1 MTDLSQL
8 YTGMIPEGTA
18 TMLAQ
23 FNKITGE
30 FVALLQPEEDMS
42 ILNHDF
48 FNYTEV
54 EIDLGTQML
63 KGSYDN
69 FEIVDIQDQPVTM
82 YESAL
87 DNAAQFKIDKSYGV
101 YKRMEVQEKLLEKIA
116 AALDVEHEEFLEMR
130 DYIAEV
136 RSNNNLMKESLKAD
150 SAYNFVSNEDAK
162 TAYENQLE
170 GGLHELIGPRELSP
184 DVLSKPEV

>member
-1 MTDLSQL
+1 MSELSKL
-8 YTGMIPEGTA
+8 YTGIIPEGT
-18 TMLAQ
+18 TKMLAQ
-23 FNKITGE
+23 FNKISGE

-54 EIDLGTQML
+54 ELDLATQLL
-63 KGSYDN
+63 KGKYDN
-69 FEIVDIQDQPVTM
+69 FEIVNIQDQPVTM

-101 YKRMEVQEKLLEKIA
+101 YKRMEIQEKLLEKIA

-136 RSNNNLMKESLKAD
+136 RNNNNLYKESLKAD
-150 SAYNFVSNEDAK
+150 PAYNFVSLEEA
-162 TAYENQLE
+162 TIAYENQLE
-170 GGLHELIGPRELSP
+170 GGIHELIGPRELAP

>member
-1 MTDLSQL
+1 MSEISKL
-8 YTGMIPEGTA
+8 YTGLIPQGKA
-18 TMLAQ
+18 KMLAQ
-23 FNKITGE
+23 FNKISGE
-30 FVALLQPEEDMS
+30 FIALLQPEED
-42 ILNHDF
+42 INVLNHDF

-54 EIDLGTQML
+54 EIDLATEDLVGT
-63 KGSYDN
+63 YDN
-69 FEIVDIQDQPVTM
+69 FQIVNIQDQPVTI
-82 YESAL
+82 YEAAL

-136 RSNNNLMKESLKAD
+136 KANNNLYKESLKAD
-150 SAYNFVSNEDAK
+150 PAYKFVSLQDDI
-162 TAYENQLE
+162 TTYENRLE
-170 GGLHELIGPRELSP
+170 GGIHELIGPRELSP

>member
-1 MTDLSQL
+1 MSEISKL
-8 YTGMIPEGTA
+8 YTGLIPQGKA
-18 TMLAQ
+18 KMLAQ
-23 FNKITGE
+23 FNKISGE
-30 FVALLQPEEDMS
+30 FIALLQPEED
-42 ILNHDF
+42 IKVLNHDF

-54 EIDLGTQML
+54 EIDLATEDLVGT
-63 KGSYDN
+63 YDN
-69 FEIVDIQDQPVTM
+69 FQIVNIQDQPVTI
-82 YESAL
+82 YEAAL

-136 RSNNNLMKESLKAD
+136 KANNNLYKESLKSD
-150 SAYNFVSNEDAK
+150 PAYKFVSLQDDI
-162 TAYENQLE
+162 TTYENRLE
-170 GGLHELIGPRELSP
+170 GGIHELIGPRELSP

>member
-8 YTGMIPEGTA
+8 YTGLIPEEST

-23 FNKITGE
+23 FNKISGE
-30 FVALLQPEEDMS
+30 FIALLQPEEDLS

-54 EIDLGTQML
+54 EINLQTQELVGT
-63 KGSYDN
+63 YDN
-69 FEIVDIQDQPVTM
+69 FEIVNIQDQPVTV
-82 YESAL
+82 YEAAL
-87 DNAAQFKIDKSYGV
+87 DNAAQFKIDKTYGV

-136 RSNNNLMKESLKAD
+136 RANNNLYKESLKTD
-150 SAYNFVSNEDAK
+150 PAYTFVSLEDQ
-162 TAYENQLE
+162 TTTYENRLE
-170 GGLHELIGPRELSP
+170 GGLHELIGPRELAP

>member
-54 EIDLGTQML
+54 EIDLGTQIL

-69 FEIVDIQDQPVTM
+69 FEIVNIQDQPVTM

-101 YKRMEVQEKLLEKIA
+101 YKRMEIQEKLLEKIA

-162 TAYENQLE
+162 IAYENQLE
-170 GGLHELIGPRELSP
+170 GGLHELIGPRELAP
-184 DVLSKPEV
+184 DVLSTPEV

>member
-1 MTDLSQL
+1 MSELSKL
-8 YTGMIPEGTA
+8 YTGLIPEGST

-30 FVALLQPEEDMS
+30 FIGLLQPEEDLS

-54 EIDLGTQML
+54 EIDVATQEL
-63 KGSYDN
+63 VGQYDN
-69 FEIVDIQDQPVTM
+69 FQIVNIQDQPVTI
-82 YESAL
+82 YEAAL

-136 RSNNNLMKESLKAD
+136 KANNNLYKESLKAD
-150 SAYNFVSNEDAK
+150 PAYKFVSLQDDI
-162 TAYENQLE
+162 TTYENRLE
-170 GGLHELIGPRELSP
+170 G
-184 DVLSKPEV
+184 

>member
-1 MTDLSQL
+1 MSEISKL
-8 YTGMIPEGTA
+8 YTGLIPQGKA
-18 TMLAQ
+18 KMLAQ
-23 FNKITGE
+23 FNKISGE
-30 FVALLQPEEDMS
+30 FIALLQPEED
-42 ILNHDF
+42 INVLNHDF

-54 EIDLGTQML
+54 EIDLATEDLVGT
-63 KGSYDN
+63 YDN
-69 FEIVDIQDQPVTM
+69 FQIVNIQNQPVTI
-82 YESAL
+82 YEAAL

-136 RSNNNLMKESLKAD
+136 KANNNLYKESLKAD
-150 SAYNFVSNEDAK
+150 PAYKFVSLQDDI
-162 TAYENQLE
+162 TTYENRLE
-170 GGLHELIGPRELSP
+170 GGIHELIGPRELSP

>member
-1 MTDLSQL
+1 MSELSKL
-8 YTGMIPEGTA
+8 YTGLIPEGST

-23 FNKITGE
+23 FNKISGE
-30 FVALLQPEEDMS
+30 FIGLLQPEEDMS

-54 EIDLGTQML
+54 EIDIATQEL
-63 KGSYDN
+63 VGKYDN
-69 FEIVDIQDQPVTM
+69 FQIVNVQDQPVTI
-82 YESAL
+82 YEAAL

-136 RSNNNLMKESLKAD
+136 RANNNLYKESLKAD
-150 SAYNFVSNEDAK
+150 PVYNFVSLQDEL
-162 TAYENQLE
+162 TTYENRLE
-170 GGLHELIGPRELSP
+170 GGIHELIGPRELSP

>member
-1 MTDLSQL
+1 MSELSKL
-8 YTGMIPEGTA
+8 YTGLIPKGKA
-18 TMLAQ
+18 KMLAQ

-30 FVALLQPEEDMS
+30 WIALIQPEEDVS
-42 ILNHDF
+42 VLEHNF
-48 FNYTEV
+48 FNYVEV
-54 EIDLGTQML
+54 EIDIEKQTLVG
-63 KGSYDN
+63 KYDD
-69 FEIVDIQDQPVTM
+69 FQIVNIQDQPLTM
-82 YESAL
+82 YETAL
-87 DNAAQFKIDKSYGV
+87 NNAAQFKIDKSYGV

-136 RSNNNLMKESLKAD
+136 RANNKLYKEALINDPAYKFISL
-150 SAYNFVSNEDAK
+150 EEER
-162 TAYENQLE
+162 TTYENQLE

>member
-8 YTGMIPEGTA
+8 YTGIIPEGTA